1 MPKYIRG
8 AISGS
13 IRQGNIAQKKS
24 AVYQSGKK
32 GMMKSSGKG
41 TGLKKDTYR
50 RSMNSAASHTTESE
64 RGN

>member
-8 AISGS
+8 AVSGS
-13 IRQGNIAQKKS
+13 IRKGNVAQKKT
-24 AVYQSGKK
+24 AVYQSGKM
-32 GMMKSSGKG
+32 GMMKSSAKG

-50 RSMNSAASHTTESE
+50 RPMNSAASHTPESE

>member
-8 AISGS
+8 AVSGS
-13 IRQGNIAQKKS
+13 IRKGNIAPKKS
-24 AVYQSGKK
+24 GVYKSGSM

-50 RSMNSAASHTTESE
+50 KPMNSAASHTTESE